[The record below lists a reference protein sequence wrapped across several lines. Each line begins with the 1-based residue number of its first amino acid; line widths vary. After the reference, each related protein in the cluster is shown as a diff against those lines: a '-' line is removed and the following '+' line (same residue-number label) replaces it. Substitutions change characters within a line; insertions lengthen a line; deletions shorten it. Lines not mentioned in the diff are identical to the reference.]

1 MNLYSYEYLNNSNAY
16 VAYLLLLFALIL
28 GITIIFNGIKYMRD
42 RTNLKYRDFF
52 VMLTLISILA
62 ISMVFS
68 HVMDQKATS
77 SRNNQTVKMIQDIS
91 KNKKVS
97 VNKIYT
103 SSTNLSNGM
112 TVKVDKQYYEVNL
125 NANLNSYTLTPIRL
139 IDNNFNYVT
148 NSSSI
153 ISRISNYQYL
163 TIALKLIIGFIVLV
177 LQINL
182 SGKGNL
188 APSNA
193 IDQLQNYVLG
203 GIIGGMIYSQD
214 VSILQFFIVLL
225 IWSII
230 VFGSKILNR
239 QSAFFR
245 KIFTGSPQV
254 VIQNGIINVDTALRS
269 GLSASDLTF
278 KLRTQ
283 GVSNFK
289 DVKSATLEQN
299 GQLTITTFGTESVN
313 YPVIT
318 DGSIN
323 EDVVKRMGKTPEW
336 LEQMLE
342 DEGKDISQIYLGQ
355 YVHDNLMI
363 ISFPSHSKRPWYY
376 YLKYQNIKNS
386 YNNRKK

>member
-1 MNLYSYEYLNNSNAY
+1 MNLYSYEYLSNSNAY
-16 VAYLLLLFALIL
+16 VAYILLFFAVIL
-28 GITIIFNGIKYMRD
+28 GITIIFNGLKYMRD

-52 VMLTLISILA
+52 VILTLISILG
-62 ISMVFS
+62 ISMVFG

-91 KNKKVS
+91 KNKKVP

-103 SSTNLSNGM
+103 SSTNLVNGM
-112 TVKVDKQYYEVNL
+112 TVKVDKNYYEVNL

-139 IDNNFNYVT
+139 IDNDTNYVK
-148 NSSSI
+148 NPSI

-163 TIALKLIIGFIVLV
+163 TIALKLLIGFIVLV

-245 KIFTGSPQV
+245 KILTGSPQV
-254 VIQNGIINVDTALRS
+254 IIQNGIINVDTALRS
-269 GLSASDLTF
+269 GISASDLTF

-283 GVSNFK
+283 GISNFK

-336 LEQMLE
+336 LEQMLA
-342 DEGKDISQIYLGQ
+342 DEGKEISQIYLGQ

-363 ISFPSHSKRPWYY
+363 ISFPNHAKRPWHY
-376 YLKYQNIKNS
+376 YLNYKNIKDS
-386 YNNRKK
+386 YNKK

>member
-1 MNLYSYEYLNNSNAY
+1 MNLYSYEYLSNSNAY
-16 VAYLLLLFALIL
+16 VAYILLFFAVIL
-28 GITIIFNGIKYMRD
+28 GITIIFNGLKYMRD

-52 VMLTLISILA
+52 VILTLISILG
-62 ISMVFS
+62 ISMVFG

-91 KNKKVS
+91 KNKKVP

-103 SSTNLSNGM
+103 SSTNLVNGM
-112 TVKVDKQYYEVNL
+112 TVKVDKNYYEVNL

-139 IDNNFNYVT
+139 IDNDTNYVK
-148 NSSSI
+148 NPSI

-163 TIALKLIIGFIVLV
+163 TIALKLLIGFIVLV

-245 KIFTGSPQV
+245 KILTGSPQV
-254 VIQNGIINVDTALRS
+254 IIQNGIINVDTALRS
-269 GLSASDLTF
+269 GISASDLTF

-283 GVSNFK
+283 GISNFK

-336 LEQMLE
+336 LEQMLA
-342 DEGKDISQIYLGQ
+342 DEGKEISQIYLGQ

-363 ISFPSHSKRPWYY
+363 ISFPNHSKRPWYY
-376 YLKYQNIKNS
+376 YLKYQNIKDS
-386 YNNRKK
+386 YNKHKK